1 MQLDK
6 SIPRILVAITVVLL
20 PLAGRA
26 QSPIQINLGTLKTT
40 LRQDAL
46 QLGISY
52 AESLDSMWEKQDFL
66 LAGKNSLLLITP
78 SFQVQTG
85 SSDAFSSITA
95 MVTGLGMVFRDT
107 TVAGEIT
114 PNTARTF
121 HTFPVSVGA
130 ETNNTFSIINALAEA
145 GWSPWYQAAGRTTV
159 PNWVKRTKLGVFLQ
173 GGYKFVTDSTAH
185 SNASGGDADES
196 SESVNGG
203 IFRAKCSI
211 GIDTDALINI
221 SMLRVGLIGYAD
233 GWYDFLNRAVYYRLQ
248 ATIRFYIAPGKY
260 WDFQYQ
266 KGSGAPNFNQG
277 DQFGTGLTIAF

>member
-1 MQLDK
+1 MQRNK
-6 SIPRILVAITVVLL
+6 IISRILVAITMMMPALS
-20 PLAGRA
+20 GHT
-26 QSPIQINLGTLKTT
+26 QSPVQINLATLKTT

-52 AESLDSMWEKQDFL
+52 AESLDSMWERQDFL

-78 SFQVQTG
+78 NFQVQTG

-107 TVAGEIT
+107 TVAGVVT

-121 HTFPVSVGA
+121 HTFPASVGV

-159 PNWVKRTKLGVFLQ
+159 PKWVKRTKLGVFLQ
-173 GGYKFVTDSTAH
+173 GGYKFVTDSTAR
-185 SNASGGDADES
+185 SNAAGGAADES
-196 SESVNGG
+196 MESANGG
-203 IFRAKCSI
+203 IFRAKCSL

-221 SMLRVGLIGYAD
+221 SLLRVGLIGYAD
-233 GWYDFLNRAVYYRLQ
+233 GWYDFLNQAVYYRLQ

-277 DQFGTGLTIAF
+277 DQFGTGLTMAF